1 MNSVSLIGRA
11 TDKPT
16 LKYVGQTNR
25 PVAEFSL
32 AVDDP
37 FNKDPKTNQPRAYFF
52 RIVIWGAKGEAAA
65 THITK
70 GQQIGITG
78 RLTQEEYSKQGEDK
92 PRQSTRIVAESFDLL
107 ARPQGSSANASRP
120 TTEAPPAAA
129 TEEPEGDIPF

>member
-16 LKYVGQTNR
+16 LKYVGPTNR
-25 PVAEFSL
+25 PVAEFTL
-32 AVDDP
+32 AFDDP
-37 FNKDPKTNQPRAYFF
+37 FNKDPKTQKPRAYFF

-107 ARPQGSSANASRP
+107 ARPQGYGGNSAPTAS
-120 TTEAPPAAA
+120 EPAS
-129 TEEPEGDIPF
+129 TEEIDGEIPF